1 VRCTC
6 YVLAKWKAC
15 GLFEAVTTA
24 SGLSDADFHSLWHV
38 TLIAKRVL
46 MYSTHTV
53 IVAAAIPGWIWF
65 SERHT
70 LWIIRVGFYRSDA
83 IHVDLPT
90 VSVHLME
97 WYYFSLNV

>member
-1 VRCTC
+1 
-6 YVLAKWKAC
+6 
-15 GLFEAVTTA
+15 
-24 SGLSDADFHSLWHV
+24 
-38 TLIAKRVL
+38 
-46 MYSTHTV
+46 
-53 IVAAAIPGWIWF
+53 
-65 SERHT
+65 